1 MKDLLNKAIR
11 IIAFTLC
18 ATTLFFFL
26 STVCERKTY
35 DGAWN
40 HMSKLNEFYSLE
52 ENTLDYIAVGSSH
65 MYCTLNPL
73 EVWNESGAAG
83 FVLATQQQP
92 LQASYHYIKEAFKT
106 QSPKYV
112 VLEGYMICNEST
124 YDPAVLYD
132 AIDPLKFSF
141 NKIEMISNLVEYE
154 QRPNYYFNILKYHSR
169 WNTVPANEIN
179 RILDQP
185 KDIYKGF
192 VALDGNYSG
201 YNLIPDYDHTNDIE
215 LSEFNTQ
222 ILNDIYD
229 LVTENDAELILMFG
243 PYDTNS
249 TDLCEKIKAE
259 INWAKSK
266 GITVL
271 DYCAMLNDIHIDPTN
286 DYYDA
291 GHLDISGAAKV
302 SSHFATYLKDK
313 EVPKNNTIDIEK
325 WQTDYNFYLEN
336 FPYEI
341 VSAP

>member
-1 MKDLLNKAIR
+1 MKDILNKATR

-26 STVCERKTY
+26 SSVCERKTY

-40 HMSKLNEFYSLE
+40 YMGKMNEFYSLE

-73 EVWNESGAAG
+73 EVWNKSGAAG

-112 VLEGYMICNEST
+112 ILEGYMIYGEST
-124 YDPAVLYD
+124 YDSAVLYD

-141 NKIEMISNLVEYE
+141 NKVQMINNLVEYE
-154 QRPNYYFNILKYHSR
+154 DRPNYYFNILKYHSR
-169 WNTVPANEIN
+169 WNTVTANEIN
-179 RILDQP
+179 RILEQP
-185 KDIYKGF
+185 QDIYKGF

-201 YNLIPDYDHTNDIE
+201 YNLIPDYDNTNDIE

-222 ILNDIYD
+222 VLNDIYE
-229 LVTENDAELILMFG
+229 LVTDNGAALILMFG

-249 TDLCEKIKAE
+249 VELCEKIKAE
-259 INWAKSK
+259 IKWAEEK

-271 DYCAMLNDIHIDPTN
+271 DYCEMLNDINIDPTN

-291 GHLDISGAAKV
+291 GHLDISGAKKV
-302 SSHFATYLKDK
+302 SIHFASYLKENK
-313 EVPKNNTIDIEK
+313 LKKNNRITHDQ
-325 WQTDYNFYLEN
+325 WQMDYNTYSEN
-336 FPYEI
+336 FSNEI
-341 VSAP
+341 YS